1 MYGELELRD
10 RMRVAKM
17 AAILRVADALER
29 GHAQR
34 VNGVR
39 AHIRGRMLELEL
51 QGVLFA
57 DIFGYDVV
65 LAPQR

>member
-1 MYGELELRD
+1 MYGELELTD

-39 AHIRGRMLELEL
+39 ARIRGPDA
-51 QGVLFA
+51 GA
-57 DIFGYDVV
+57 G
-65 LAPQR
+65 APGRA